1 MQGDTQFLALFFFG
15 HPGTDHEF
23 DDVGRH
29 QGHRRRA
36 KRREHRLRLNEKLR
50 LVPVVQS
57 ATGRGAA
64 PLRRIEAGVERPRGV
79 RAKYAGESCAL
90 MWLFE
95 PVTPHRH
102 TAPAARP
109 MMKAPR
115 IPTFPAAGVMATRR
129 VYSVQSQYH
138 GEGAA
143 LMEQLRIDEI
153 AKRLLAKVP
162 QAARNI
168 QADLEENFRAVL
180 RASLSR
186 LDLVTRD
193 EFDVQTKV
201 LERTRSRLEALEA
214 RVQELEAARTARGA

>member
-1 MQGDTQFLALFFFG
+1 
-15 HPGTDHEF
+15 
-23 DDVGRH
+23 
-29 QGHRRRA
+29 
-36 KRREHRLRLNEKLR
+36 
-50 LVPVVQS
+50 
-57 ATGRGAA
+57 
-64 PLRRIEAGVERPRGV
+64 
-79 RAKYAGESCAL
+79 
-90 MWLFE
+90 
-95 PVTPHRH
+95 
-102 TAPAARP
+102 
-109 MMKAPR
+109 
-115 IPTFPAAGVMATRR
+115 
-129 VYSVQSQYH
+129 
-138 GEGAA
+138 
-143 LMEQLRIDEI
+143 MEQLRIDEI